1 MSCIVYQTDK
11 KTGVKYA
18 YESIS
23 YWDKDKKQPRSKRK
37 YIGRVDPETGEII
50 SSRRKKNIPAN
61 IDNDQNPVYFAAISQ
76 LQKDL
81 LKKESQIR
89 QLQTELA
96 KLSAKYDKAEKLLA
110 KIASATNTFMEE
122 FNV

>member
-37 YIGRVDPETGEII
+37 YIGRVDSETGEII
-50 SSRRKKNIPAN
+50 SSRRRKNIPAN
-61 IDNDQNPVYFAAISQ
+61 TDYDQNHAYLAAISQ
-76 LQKDL
+76 LQENL
-81 LKKESQIR
+81 LEKKSQIK
-89 QLQTELA
+89 QLQTEIME
-96 KLSAKYDKAEKLLA
+96 LSVKYNKAENLLA
-110 KIASATNTFMEE
+110 EIASSVNTFIEE
-122 FNV
+122 SNV